1 MVTEIELNWT
11 RPVESQDVKNSRAT
25 AIKEEVIKLQHIYDT
40 KEISQS
46 IKVSIFSL
54 VSLISFTIP
63 TQIFYFLL
71 IAIFQRP

>member
-25 AIKEEVIKLQHIYDT
+25 AIKEQVIKLQHIYDT

-54 VSLISFTIP
+54 VSLSFTIP